1 MLERKNKSSR
11 FQQFTTG
18 VSNIQPEGQNRPTK
32 SVQSGPADG
41 FRILQRRKTYIFDI
55 SLHLSVLLF
64 YYY

>member
-1 MLERKNKSSR
+1 MLQRKNKSSR

-41 FRILQRRKTYIFDI
+41 FRRKTYIFDI